1 MFEPWLCTG
10 GQHLAPATGG
20 SCPCGMV
27 TRIPAP
33 KRPPAGPP
41 PELLAM
47 LAQYLDKWSESLEAA
62 ASRLL
67 RELEAAAS
75 RLLRELE
82 AAASRLREQADRPMA
97 ALSTTG
103 LVLSAG
109 DADRLVVPRIEAAQP
124 VALAY
129 TAPRAA
135 AREVV
140 TPALQSARA
149 TLSPG
154 VDRARS
160 ELDARRAEVAAS
172 ATATTHNAGKADTPK
187 PPASGDASA
196 SPRSPRPFR
205 EGGGRDRAHG
215 QGGKRAR
222 KKAGQKHREQPS
234 RAKRSPSADGVIH
247 LPASRPGD
255 RPMAHPASSGRHGPK
270 ALCEAV

>member
-1 MFEPWLCTG
+1 MSEPWLCTG
-10 GQHLAPATGG
+10 GKHLAPATGG

-33 KRPPAGPP
+33 KRLPAGPP
-41 PELLAM
+41 PEVRAM
-47 LAQYLDKWSESLEAA
+47 LAEYLDEWSESLEAA

-75 RLLRELE
+75 RLLRE
-82 AAASRLREQADRPMA
+82 QADRLMA

-103 LVLSAG
+103 LVLGSG

-124 VALAY
+124 AALAY

-135 AREVV
+135 ASREVV
-140 TPALQSARA
+140 TPALESARA
-149 TLSPG
+149 TLSAG
-154 VDRARS
+154 VNRAPS

-172 ATATTHNAGKADTPK
+172 ATASSHNAGKADTLR

-196 SPRSPRPFR
+196 PPRPFR
-205 EGGGRDRAHG
+205 EGGGRDRADG

-222 KKAGQKHREQPS
+222 KKAGQKHRQQPS
-234 RAKRSPSADGVIH
+234 RAKRPPSADGVIH
-247 LPASRPGD
+247 PPASRPGD
-255 RPMAHPASSGRHGPK
+255 RPMGSPGIFEKHGPD
-270 ALCEAV
+270 ALCEAA

>member
-10 GQHLAPATGG
+10 GKHLAPATGG

-41 PELLAM
+41 PEVLAM
-47 LAQYLDKWSESLEAA
+47 RAQYLDEWSESLEAAASQVLRELEAA

-75 RLLRELE
+75 RLLRE
-82 AAASRLREQADRPMA
+82 QADRLMA

-109 DADRLVVPRIEAAQP
+109 DADQLVVPRIEAAQP
-124 VALAY
+124 AALAY

-135 AREVV
+135 AAREVV
-140 TPALQSARA
+140 TPALESARA
-149 TLSPG
+149 TLSAG
-154 VDRARS
+154 VNRAPS

-172 ATATTHNAGKADTPK
+172 ATASSQNAGSADTLW

-196 SPRSPRPFR
+196 PRRPIR
-205 EGGGRDRAHG
+205 QGVGRDRAHG
-215 QGGKRAR
+215 QGRKGAG
-222 KKAGQKHREQPS
+222 KKAGQRHRQEPS
-234 RAKRSPSADGVIH
+234 CAKRPPSADGVIYP
-247 LPASRPGD
+247 PASRPGD
-255 RPMAHPASSGRHGPK
+255 RPTGSPGIFAEHGPE
-270 ALCEAV
+270 ALSEAA

>member
-41 PELLAM
+41 PEVLAM

-124 VALAY
+124 AALAY
-129 TAPRAA
+129 TTPRAAA

-149 TLSPG
+149 TLSSG

-172 ATATTHNAGKADTPK
+172 ATASTHNAGKADK
-187 PPASGDASA
+187 W
-196 SPRSPRPFR
+196 
-205 EGGGRDRAHG
+205 
-215 QGGKRAR
+215 AR
-222 KKAGQKHREQPS
+222 KKAGQKHRQFE
-234 RAKRSPSADGVIH
+234 K
-247 LPASRPGD
+247 
-255 RPMAHPASSGRHGPK
+255 
-270 ALCEAV
+270 EAVGTARTVKGEAGVKPKHRRSLAA

>member
-1 MFEPWLCTG
+1 
-10 GQHLAPATGG
+10 
-20 SCPCGMV
+20 MV
-27 TRIPAP
+27 TRILAP

-41 PELLAM
+41 PEVLAM
-47 LAQYLDKWSESLEAA
+47 LAQYLDEWSESLEAA

-67 RELEAAAS
+67 RELEAGAS

-82 AAASRLREQADRPMA
+82 AAASRLLREQADRLMA

-124 VALAY
+124 AALAY

-135 AREVV
+135 AAREVV
-140 TPALQSARA
+140 TPALESARA
-149 TLSPG
+149 TLSAG
-154 VDRARS
+154 VNRAPS

-172 ATATTHNAGKADTPK
+172 ATASSHNAGKADTLR

-196 SPRSPRPFR
+196 PPRPFR
-205 EGGGRDRAHG
+205 EGGGRDRADG

-222 KKAGQKHREQPS
+222 KKAGQKHRQQPS
-234 RAKRSPSADGVIH
+234 RAKRPPSADGVIH
-247 LPASRPGD
+247 PPASRPGD
-255 RPMAHPASSGRHGPK
+255 RPMGSPGIFGDHGPK

>member
-1 MFEPWLCTG
+1 MFEPRLCTG
-10 GQHLAPATGG
+10 GKHSAPATGG

-27 TRIPAP
+27 TRVPAP

-41 PELLAM
+41 PEVLAM
-47 LAQYLDKWSESLEAA
+47 QAQYLDEWSKSLEAA

-82 AAASRLREQADRPMA
+82 AAASRLLREQADRLMA

-103 LVLSAG
+103 LVLGAG

-124 VALAY
+124 AALAY

-135 AREVV
+135 AAREVM
-140 TPALQSARA
+140 TPALDSARA
-149 TLSPG
+149 TLSAG
-154 VDRARS
+154 VNRAPS

-172 ATATTHNAGKADTPK
+172 ATASSHNAGKADTLR

-196 SPRSPRPFR
+196 PPRPFR
-205 EGGGRDRAHG
+205 GGGRDRPDG
-215 QGGKRAR
+215 QRGKRAR
-222 KKAGQKHREQPS
+222 KKAGEKHRQQPS
-234 RAKRSPSADGVIH
+234 RAKRPPSVDGVIH
-247 LPASRPGD
+247 PPAIRPGD
-255 RPMAHPASSGRHGPK
+255 RPMGSPGIFGEHGPK
-270 ALCEAV
+270 AGCEAA

>member
-10 GQHLAPATGG
+10 GKHLAPATGG

-27 TRIPAP
+27 TRILAP

-41 PELLAM
+41 PEVLAM
-47 LAQYLDKWSESLEAA
+47 LAQYLDEWSESLVEAA

-75 RLLRELE
+75 RLLRE
-82 AAASRLREQADRPMA
+82 QADRLMT

-103 LVLSAG
+103 LVLGAG
-109 DADRLVVPRIEAAQP
+109 DADRLVVPRTEAAQP
-124 VALAY
+124 AALAY

-135 AREVV
+135 AAQEVV
-140 TPALQSARA
+140 TPALESARA
-149 TLSPG
+149 TLSAG
-154 VDRARS
+154 VNRGPS

-172 ATATTHNAGKADTPK
+172 ATASSHNAGKADTLR

-196 SPRSPRPFR
+196 PPRLFR
-205 EGGGRDRAHG
+205 EGGGRDRADG

-222 KKAGQKHREQPS
+222 KKASQKHRQQPS
-234 RAKRSPSADGVIH
+234 RANRPPSADGVIH
-247 LPASRPGD
+247 PPAPRPGD
-255 RPMAHPASSGRHGPK
+255 RPMGSPGIFGEHGSK

>member
-10 GQHLAPATGG
+10 GKHLAPATGG

-41 PELLAM
+41 PEVLAM
-47 LAQYLDKWSESLEAA
+47 LAQYLDEWSESLEAA

-67 RELEAAAS
+67 RE
-75 RLLRELE
+75 
-82 AAASRLREQADRPMA
+82 QADRLMA
-97 ALSTTG
+97 ALSTAG
-103 LVLSAG
+103 LVLGAG
-109 DADRLVVPRIEAAQP
+109 DADRLVVTRIEAAQP
-124 VALAY
+124 AALAY

-140 TPALQSARA
+140 TPALESARA
-149 TLSPG
+149 TLSAG
-154 VDRARS
+154 VNRAPS

-172 ATATTHNAGKADTPK
+172 ATASSHNAGKADTLR

-196 SPRSPRPFR
+196 PPRLFR
-205 EGGGRDRAHG
+205 EGGGRDRADG
-215 QGGKRAR
+215 QGGKRTR
-222 KKAGQKHREQPS
+222 KKAGEKHRQQPS
-234 RAKRSPSADGVIH
+234 RAKRPPSADGVIH
-247 LPASRPGD
+247 PPASRPGD
-255 RPMAHPASSGRHGPK
+255 RPMGSPGIFGEHGPK